1 MQIVVQANR
10 EYGLRAVENMGSV
23 LAVWSRQ
30 EWNIDNVECSQL
42 CIWHVGLKGRAVV
55 AVKLWTVGYSRG
67 VASWLQ

>member
-1 MQIVVQANR
+1 M
-10 EYGLRAVENMGSV
+10 GLEQAVENMGSV
-23 LAVWSRQ
+23 LAVWSPQ

-55 AVKLWTVGYSRG
+55 GEKLWAVDYSRV